1 MSYPIIEYQKVM
13 AEIVYVNLPAPTEPA
28 IGMSGM
34 ELLHGFLGEF
44 ERTTNAEVKAF
55 VNAASLKWNVQF
67 RTPSL
72 R

>member
-1 MSYPIIEYQKVM
+1 MAGPSIEYQKIMTEV
-13 AEIVYVNLPAPTEPA
+13 VYVNLPAPTEPTM
-28 IGMSGM
+28 GMTGT

-44 ERTTNAEVKAF
+44 ARATNAEVKSF
-55 VNAASLKWNVQF
+55 FNAACTKWNIQY